1 MKNTTLKISNF
12 IMADKVKDEKK
23 RLDISNTIASEFE
36 MMFTEKQSKGSNHVT
51 NQMLSKEE
59 RMAFCK

>member
-1 MKNTTLKISNF
+1 
-12 IMADKVKDEKK
+12 MADKVKDEKK